1 VLRAPVKW
9 SPPAAA
15 GCVEPS
21 LRPRVRALA
30 AGCASSPHSD
40 PGYEAVQLLY
50 SCAEPGSATFFYPQG
65 GLSQHAHQ
73 VAQAE
78 SFRWA
83 GSLSPPTRSPKQN
96 SADCWLLATGRG
108 ALRSSDR
115 LQIAQ
120 IYGTAEICKTGIQ
133 QPLTAA
139 YDFRQIPA
147 GGAMRLNPAEIGDQD
162 CGTLLNL
169 RSHSTQAY
177 EMRPAHSRM
186 KVGKGAH
193 PSTPRINAAPDE
205 RENSQPAG
213 RPRDRIHAANALA
226 WRQQQGQRRRPRGLL
241 AVLQERQRG
250 NGRCACTG

>member
-1 VLRAPVKW
+1 MPRRRPSHTAAVASGVASGDCHGSGAQCGGIDRVGVVVVLRAPVKW

-50 SCAEPGSATFFYPQG
+50 SCAEPESATFFYPQG

-147 GGAMRLNPAEIGDQD
+147 GGAMRLNEIEIGDQD

-177 EMRPAHSRM
+177 EMRPAH
-186 KVGKGAH
+186 VIVQYV
-193 PSTPRINAAPDE
+193 PRIVQYV
-205 RENSQPAG
+205 RG
-213 RPRDRIHAANALA
+213 RT
-226 WRQQQGQRRRPRGLL
+226 Q
-241 AVLQERQRG
+241 
-250 NGRCACTG
+250 